1 VPESARRESF
11 ALHEACSRG
20 DLGGVQSLVS
30 SGADINAV
38 DPKEFTP
45 LMIAVEK
52 DNFKIVDFLLGLKA
66 RTETVSRSEKSAL
79 GLAIDNGNIQIARLL
94 LDNDADPNANSN
106 DGMMLRTHPLG
117 HAVMNGDEAMV
128 RLLLE
133 KKANPNGIPRNGRFR
148 WTPMHLAIK
157 SLSRQDG
164 IIKSLLEHGAKI
176 DKADSHGSTPINY
189 FLRDSTLGT
198 VLVGWLSE
206 NRFSDVAHVL
216 GSKFDRSKSKKD
228 PKANIMHLVLSHPR
242 DGFYGLKIPITLDTS
257 VSGPNLGPLG
267 EFEIPW
273 HEQEQK
279 QRQQPPM
286 TSNLP
291 MRGYTRPQAVEM
303 PGTIPRGPPTSTQ
316 PKRNTERPTA
326 NIPRGGSQ
334 HGPQPGMNP
343 SGTDVLG
350 RKKGKEGGLLGFMR
364 GLR

>member
-1 VPESARRESF
+1 M
-11 ALHEACSRG
+11 
-20 DLGGVQSLVS
+20 S

-45 LMIAVEK
+45 LMIAVER

-66 RTETVSRSEKSAL
+66 RTEAVSSSEKSAL
-79 GLAIDNGNIQIARLL
+79 GLAIDNGNVQIARLL
-94 LDNDADPNANSN
+94 LDNNTDPNANST

-117 HAVMNGDEAMV
+117 HAVMSGDEAMV

-133 KKANPNGIPRNGRFR
+133 KKADVNGIPRNGRYR

-157 SLSRQDG
+157 RNHRQSG
-164 IIKSLLEHGAKI
+164 VIKILLENGAKI
-176 DKADSHGSTPINY
+176 DKADALGSTPVDY
-189 FLRDSTLGT
+189 FVKDSTLET
-198 VLVGWLSE
+198 VLMGWLSE
-206 NRFSDVAHVL
+206 NRFSDVANVL
-216 GSKFDRSKSKKD
+216 GSKFDRKNSKKD
-228 PKANIMHLVLSHPR
+228 PKANIMHLVLSHPK

-257 VSGPNLGPLG
+257 VSGPNSGLLG

-279 QRQQPPM
+279 RQQPSI

-291 MRGYTRPQAVEM
+291 IRGYTHPQAVQM
-303 PGTIPRGPPTSTQ
+303 PGVTPRGPPTSTQ
-316 PKRNTERPTA
+316 PGRNTQRPTA
-326 NIPRGGSQ
+326 NTPQRGPTSTQPGQNTQRPTANTPQGGSQ

-343 SGTDVLG
+343 SGADVPG